1 MTRIFDENV
10 SRETSN
16 KLTLFAN
23 IVEKWTPRINLI
35 SKASVPYIW
44 QRHIEDS
51 IQIYSLVPPVSS
63 WVDLGSG
70 GGFPAIVVALLAQ
83 QDGRN
88 SKFTLVESDQRKCVF
103 LRTAI
108 RELGLKVEVL
118 NDRIENIPPLEANV
132 VSARALAEL
141 PLLIGLASRHMKSD
155 GIAIFPKGKN
165 WKVEDAKARKSWA
178 YSNESIPSKTD
189 PSAAILK
196 IKEIKH
202 V

>member
-10 SRETSN
+10 SRETSD

-23 IVEKWTPRINLI
+23 IVEKWTPKINLI

-83 QDGRN
+83 QDGRS

>member
-23 IVEKWTPRINLI
+23 IVEKWTPRVNLI

-83 QDGRN
+83 QDGRS

>member
-10 SRETSN
+10 SRETSD

-23 IVEKWTPRINLI
+23 IVEKWTPKINLI

-108 RELGLKVEVL
+108 RELGLKGEVL